1 MKEGNILS
9 TIETITQLPT
19 GTWNVDPV
27 HSQVGFAVE
36 YVVGTFRGSLSP
48 VDAKLVVDENGNAV
62 LSGKAPVSG
71 IKVQDENLE
80 AHLPSPDFFDAE
92 RAPEISFDSNDVSI
106 RDGKIAIDGALEI
119 RGVSQPVTLE
129 GTISEPKQDAYG
141 RDRFNL
147 TLETTI
153 DRTQFG
159 IEWNTPLPNGEQALA
174 NDVKL
179 TAELYLVKEQA

>member
-1 MKEGNILS
+1 LS
-9 TIETITQLPT
+9 TIETTTQLPV

-36 YVVGTFRGSLSP
+36 YVVGTFRGSFSP
-48 VDAKLVVDENGNAV
+48 VDAKLAVTEDGSAV

-71 IKVQDENLE
+71 VKVQDENLE
-80 AHLPSPDFFDAE
+80 AHLQSPDFFDAE

-106 RDGKIAIDGALEI
+106 ADGTIAIEGSLEI
-119 RGVSQPVTLE
+119 RGTSQPVTLS
-129 GTISEPKQDAYG
+129 GTISAPKIDAFG
-141 RDRFNL
+141 KERFNL
-147 TLETTI
+147 ALSTVI

-174 NDVKL
+174 NDVTL
-179 TAELYLVKEQA
+179 TAELYLVKAEA